1 MAKFILLDYG
11 FEGALQSFKITWL
24 NMPQE
29 CYKLVNTLKNISA
42 ILVNIG

>member
-29 CYKLVNTLKNISA
+29 CYKLVNTLKDVSA
-42 ILVNIG
+42 VSAKIG